1 MAMITIH
8 RDLGVTAIT
17 ALWDS
22 IDLLLDPLLGSVD
35 SSLKPAF
42 LPVHHVDHVCGRAVS
57 GDKDVH
63 GWVIQVSPNENTEA
77 R

>member
-42 LPVHHVDHVCGRAVS
+42 LPVHHVDCVGVQSAETKTS
-57 GDKDVH
+57 TD
-63 GWVIQVSPNENTEA
+63 E
-77 R
+77 